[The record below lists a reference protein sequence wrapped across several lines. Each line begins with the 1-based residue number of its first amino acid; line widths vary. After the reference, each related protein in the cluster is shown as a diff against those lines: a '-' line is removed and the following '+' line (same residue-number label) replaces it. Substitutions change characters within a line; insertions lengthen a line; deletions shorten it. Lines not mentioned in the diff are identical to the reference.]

1 MAKYSNKPTLESV
14 AARRNQSLAQLVAE
28 WGVTSVEDLMKRCKR
43 EGVAMPADFTFAVSV
58 KEATKDVVHADIHIT
73 VPEAKPS
80 VKNALVDLSKESEEV
95 AGKKAKKGKLT
106 PDEPAASDEHVG
118 VDTRAPAGPKD
129 PA

>member
-1 MAKYSNKPTLESV
+1 MAKYQPKPTLESV
-14 AARRNQSLAQLVAE
+14 AARRNQTLAQLIAD
-28 WGVTSVEDLMKRCKR
+28 WAVTSVDDLAKRCRR

-58 KEATKDVVHADIHIT
+58 VKETKEAVHANVD
-73 VPEAKPS
+73 VKVEEAKP